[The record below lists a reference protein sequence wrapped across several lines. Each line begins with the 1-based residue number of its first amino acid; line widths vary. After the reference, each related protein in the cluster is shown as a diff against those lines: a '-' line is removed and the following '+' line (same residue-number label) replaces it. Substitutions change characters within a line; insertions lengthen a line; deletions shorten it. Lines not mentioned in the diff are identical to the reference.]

1 MSRPGIDV
9 SARKDRR
16 APMACEFC
24 RRRKMKCNNERPT
37 CQNCRDNE
45 RECIY
50 AELAKRPRPSHARIS
65 RLEEENRRLQESLS
79 SLREQL
85 KRDQTN
91 HNDTS
96 ITTSAELQSAAPTIH
111 VDNNI
116 IFQPCRR
123 PSPSVERAHRSAQT
137 SRSNQSPVAKRVFAP
152 DKESCYHGPT
162 SAVYDEH
169 PTDLGPRRNVSTTPK
184 VSQIWVKRQLV
195 AESAK
200 QRQLETVNFISRKLD
215 FDGVEPEL
223 GMHLLS
229 IHWSR
234 QQSTGPVVYRT
245 AFMRDMACAGP
256 YFSKLLLNAIY
267 FSSSKF
273 TPRIEVRRDPDNPL
287 TAGWSYRQRVVDLL
301 SKCFDKSNVTTIQA
315 LLIMSTALFS
325 WCDEKSTSWLY
336 AGMAYNMIIDLG
348 IHVDATTLKRR
359 LCEEEMEIRR
369 RLYWAAYV
377 TDKIQSLYQGRPACL
392 RETGTNLPMNILD
405 NYEELELF
413 APLSYTET
421 QSHPSSP
428 GYMTTSFIE
437 ACKLSIILDR
447 ILLSLYSENSGSRS
461 PDELFHD
468 SRSVHAELENWRKDL
483 PQHVDIFHLELINII
498 PLPNMLALF
507 AMFNVM
513 MILLH
518 RPFVSDGH
526 LQSTSPSVASEAFSI
541 CSVAASEIDHI
552 LRTYDRYFC
561 LRSTPYIISY
571 ATYVSATI
579 HVRIAAQRTTG
590 SEAHKSLRRC
600 VDVLNIHQTVCW
612 SARRAKRVVDI
623 LIAHMGV
630 VLDTEAL
637 DGSSNRILP
646 DIDIIAIMRTF
657 AAEQQSGDHQS
668 SQLQQQC
675 PDIDQLDLAVPDG
688 STLQTMDLD
697 ANVSNA
703 NILSGENMNHTGDH
717 SYFLYDP
724 IFGFNG
730 STFDD
735 FDLHPLTRDS

>member
-24 RRRKMKCNNERPT
+24 RRRKVRVRRYSERSSSSLLDAAGCLPLTQPFEQMKCNNERPT
-37 CQNCRDNE
+37 CQNCRGHE

-50 AELAKRPRPSHARIS
+50 AELTKRPRPSHARIS

-85 KRDQTN
+85 KKDQAN

-96 ITTSAELQSAAPTIH
+96 TTTSVELEPTIH

-123 PSPSVERAHRSAQT
+123 PSPSVERVHRPAKT
-137 SRSNQSPVAKRVFAP
+137 SRSNHSPVAKGVFAP

-162 SAVYDEH
+162 SAV
-169 PTDLGPRRNVSTTPK
+169 TTPQCFHHPQDTPDMGVEA
-184 VSQIWVKRQLV
+184 VSGGVCK
-195 AESAK
+195 AA
-200 QRQLETVNFISRKLD
+200 KLD

-223 GMHLLS
+223 
-229 IHWSR
+229 
-234 QQSTGPVVYRT
+234 GPVVYRT

-273 TPRIEVRRDPDNPL
+273 TPRIEVRRDPDNAL

-301 SKCFDKSNVTTIQA
+301 SKCFDKSSITIIQA
-315 LLIMSTALFS
+315 LLIMPTALFS
-325 WCDEKSTSWLY
+325 WCDEKTTSWLY

-377 TDKIQSLYQGRPACL
+377 TDKNQSLYQGRPACL

-413 APLSYTET
+413 TPISYTET

-447 ILLSLYSENSGSRS
+447 ILVSLHSENSGSRS
-461 PDELFHD
+461 ADELFHD

-483 PQHVDIFHLELINII
+483 PQNVDIFHLELINII
-498 PLPNMLALF
+498 PLPNMLALL
-507 AMFNVM
+507 AMFKVM

-552 LRTYDRYFC
+552 LRTYERYFC
-561 LRSTPYIISY
+561 LRSSPYIISY

-612 SARRAKRVVDI
+612 SARRAKRIVDI
-623 LIAHMGV
+623 LIARMGV

-637 DGSSNRILP
+637 DGSSHRILS

-668 SQLQQQC
+668 SQPQQQRA
-675 PDIDQLDLAVPDG
+675 DIDQPDLAVADG

-703 NILSGENMNHTGDH
+703 NILSGENTNLTGDY

-735 FDLHPLTRDS
+735 FDLHPLMWDS